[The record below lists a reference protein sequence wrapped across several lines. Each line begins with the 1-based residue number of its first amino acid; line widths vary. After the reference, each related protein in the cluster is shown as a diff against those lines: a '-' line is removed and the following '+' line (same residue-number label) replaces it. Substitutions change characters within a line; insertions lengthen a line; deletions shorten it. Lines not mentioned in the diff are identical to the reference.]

1 MPTAPDPAVPG
12 EPYFTLFQFLDFES
26 GALTDPTSLTMQIT
40 YGDTGMVVAGPFTY
54 AGGSSAAS
62 SSIWRTGT
70 GTFEAWWDVPGS
82 NLADGVYVASWTAV
96 YGPNG
101 DEFLATENFQILAGA
116 GFTGQVSADLGYWTG
131 SLTYQP
137 SWSQVPFVINFG
149 EVDDTGTAWL
159 WQGIDGW
166 SDGPQTAGS
175 VVQRS
180 ADHGGWAAAQYY
192 APRTMTLRVMAS
204 APDQA
209 TRDQASAA
217 LHLAVPVNDLAT
229 LVYNEPVPKQAYVR
243 LNAGANITETRM
255 TLTDVQFAIPLIA
268 PDCRKYETAV
278 QSPQA
283 LLPSPLANPLILPFA
298 SGLPVTLPAAF
309 SAETSSVVA
318 VNSGNFETRPTITI
332 TGPVTNPAAVN
343 ASTGQSV
350 SFSGLV
356 MAQGDVM
363 VLDTDNRQSTLNGN
377 FYPADPTSSWWVL
390 WPGANT
396 IQLGG
401 STAGGATLQVSFQSA
416 WE

>member
-1 MPTAPDPAVPG
+1 MPTAPDPAIPG
-12 EPYFTLFQFLDFES
+12 EPFFLVFQFLDFES
-26 GALTDPTSLTMQIT
+26 GILTDPISLTMQIT
-40 YGDTGMVVAGPFTY
+40 YGDTGTVVAGPFTY

-70 GTFEAWWDVPGS
+70 GSFEAWWDVPGT

-96 YGPNG
+96 YGPSG
-101 DEFLATENFQILAGA
+101 DEFLATENFQVLAGA
-116 GFTGQVSADLGYWTG
+116 GFTGQPGADLGYWTG
-131 SLTYQP
+131 SITYQP
-137 SWSQVPFVINFG
+137 LWSQVPFVINFG
-149 EVDDTGTAWL
+149 EVDATGTAWL
-159 WQGIDGW
+159 WQSITGWDGV
-166 SDGPQTAGS
+166 QTAGS

-192 APRTMTLRVMAS
+192 APRTITLTVMAS

-209 TRDQASAA
+209 TRDVARAA
-217 LHLAVPVNDLAT
+217 LHQAVPVSDLAT
-229 LVYNEPVPKQAYVR
+229 LVYGEPVPKQAYVR
-243 LNAGANITETRM
+243 LNSGAAITETCM

-268 PDCRKYETAV
+268 PDPRKYETAV

-283 LLPSPLANPLILPFA
+283 LLPSPLASPLILPFTA
-298 SGLPVTLPAAF
+298 GLPQTFPAAF

-318 VNSGNFETRPTITI
+318 VNAGNFETRPTITI

-343 ASTGQSV
+343 ATTGQAI

-363 VLDTDNRQSTLNGN
+363 VLDTDNRQSFLNN
-377 FYPADPTSSWWVL
+377 VFYPADPTSAWWTL
-390 WPGANT
+390 APGANT

-401 STAGGATLQVSFQSA
+401 STAGGATLEVAFSSA
-416 WE
+416 WI